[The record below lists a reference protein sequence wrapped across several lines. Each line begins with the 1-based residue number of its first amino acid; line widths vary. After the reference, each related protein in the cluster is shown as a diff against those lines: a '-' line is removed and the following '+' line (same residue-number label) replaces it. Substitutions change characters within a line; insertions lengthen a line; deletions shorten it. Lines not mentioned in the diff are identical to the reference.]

1 MYLLKANYS
10 SLKRKYGDP
19 RSELFPS
26 QEDRLVG
33 LGLGIGSVESGSA
46 GLGLGIGS
54 VESGSAG
61 IEIDSGLESG
71 LGSRLQSTQ
80 QQNKK
85 KRMEILEAIIKNSDL
100 LSLNT
105 PTAAVATF
113 IKSVCMKVFPYKSI
127 WGSRHNHITFLAA
140 VEGYIYLGRHESF
153 QLKHITTGMRLTDIP
168 WLNNHTPACGSSGS
182 SNADASKRQVEKE
195 ASIVVDVDIVHNS
208 QCTQCSSDSSMET
221 ENSTQTEASTG
232 DEAKPEE
239 AAATNKAMSPLLP
252 SSRLSAAA
260 VLAREQLFFRFID
273 WVFSD
278 FINPL
283 LSSSFY
289 VTEVEGRGTEV
300 YYYRKPVWAGII
312 QRGKQQ
318 LFSNFVP
325 VSENFII
332 FLVYIIDY

>member
-33 LGLGIGSVESGSA
+33 I
-46 GLGLGIGS
+46 GLGIGS

-61 IEIDSGLESG
+61 IEIVSGLESG
-71 LGSRLQSTQ
+71 LGLGLQSKQ

-85 KRMEILEAIIKNSDL
+85 KRMERLEEIIKNSDL

-105 PTAAVATF
+105 PTTAVATF

-127 WGSRHNHITFLAA
+127 WGSRHNHNTFLAA

-153 QLKHITTGMRLTDIP
+153 QLKHITTGMRLADIP
-168 WLNNHTPACGSSGS
+168 WLNNHTPVCGS
-182 SNADASKRQVEKE
+182 SNAEASKRQVENE
-195 ASIVVDVDIVHNS
+195 TSIVVDVDIVHNS
-208 QCTQCSSDSSMET
+208 QYTQCSSDSSMET
-221 ENSTQTEASTG
+221 ENSTQTETSTG